1 MKTSDLPITFV
12 AAPALLLIALT
23 GCDQSGTSTATTAE
37 GTPAVAAAD
46 DTETTPQAAPATT
59 PAETKPA
66 ASITAGPATAPQKLV
81 TSTAASAATTIGK
94 KPEAGQKA
102 GREAAGPAQV
112 DRQVAAALNLTFDPP
127 KLDLGM
133 MQPGVPKTGTVRI
146 TNNGTEP
153 AQIKKAVAS
162 CGCTTPNWPREPI
175 APGETAEMEIT
186 LKPSLKQGQRLSK
199 RVTLQMVSGAP
210 QVVGVEGE
218 VGLFV
223 KVSPDFLDASKKDL
237 EGQGVVVLESADETP
252 FAIISVEPPVL
263 SGLGEEKALRH
274 ELPIDWDAWESGGR
288 RPSLKL
294 TTNHPNAPEL
304 SVTVRRAIS
313 RNKPLPPSS
322 MTNRPVAS
330 KLVAAAQGSDAAGV
344 KRALEAGDD
353 LSASALGGMTAMH
366 WAAKNGSMEIVDML
380 LEAGADVN
388 AGNKVGKTP
397 VALAAESGQVEVLG
411 RLIEKGATIDTVD
424 EIGGTPLLWA
434 AALSKNPAT
443 VAFLIEQ
450 GADVN
455 VVDSNGMT
463 PLIWAAGIGQP
474 ESVALLIENG
484 ADLEIVEM
492 HQKETALMRAARI
505 GNTESLGAI
514 LAAEP
519 NLETAN
525 MLGQTAA
532 MIAAA
537 SAPVA
542 KLQALVE
549 AGADLGVRDT
559 RGWSVLDH
567 ARARTDANRT
577 AVIEFLEEKAPA
589 SVREADPIVGG

>member
-1 MKTSDLPITFV
+1 MKTPDRPITLV
-12 AAPALLLIALT
+12 AAPALLLIAFT

-37 GTPAVAAAD
+37 NTPAVASTDTAPKAA
-46 DTETTPQAAPATT
+46 EATD
-59 PAETKPA
+59 AKPA
-66 ASITAGPATAPQKLV
+66 ASTTAATPRELV
-81 TSTAASAATTIGK
+81 TSTAATATAPSNLGTKPQTVKKGGRNADDLTI
-94 KPEAGQKA
+94 
-102 GREAAGPAQV
+102 PAQI
-112 DRQVAAALNLTFDPP
+112 DRQNAAPLALVFDPP
-127 KLDLGM
+127 KLDLGI

-199 RVTLQMVSGAP
+199 RVTLQMVSGTP

-252 FAIISVEPPVL
+252 FAIISAEPPVL
-263 SGLGEEKALRH
+263 SGISEEKALRH

-344 KRALEAGDD
+344 KRAIEAGDD

-411 RLIEKGATIDTVD
+411 RLVEKGATIDTVD

-455 VVDSNGMT
+455 VIDSNGMT

-474 ESVALLIENG
+474 QSVALLIENG

-514 LAAEP
+514 LAAKP

-542 KLQALVE
+542 KLQALVD